1 MYRADGPRSVCAD
14 QRLQSPRAPREWAS
28 RLAVHKGLKV
38 HLTSGLMDMTLP
50 NYASEWVRQLLEAN
64 GASITHKYHSG
75 GHEIG
80 GVDIIKGIAQFVA
93 GLLP

>member
-1 MYRADGPRSVCAD
+1 MNG
-14 QRLQSPRAPREWAS
+14 APIVVDEWAA

-38 HLTSGLMDMTLP
+38 HLTSGLSDMTLP

-64 GASITHKYHSG
+64 GAQITHKYHSG

-80 GVDIIKGIAQFVA
+80 GVDIIKGIAQYVA